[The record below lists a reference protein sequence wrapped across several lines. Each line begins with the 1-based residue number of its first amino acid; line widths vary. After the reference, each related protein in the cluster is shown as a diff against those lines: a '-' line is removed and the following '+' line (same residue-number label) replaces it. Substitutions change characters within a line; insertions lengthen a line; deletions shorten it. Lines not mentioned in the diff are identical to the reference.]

1 MSNVVKL
8 EDDSAPKER
17 TPAGWAKFWEKELAA
32 AQKRQ
37 RIFQRQGNGVVDRYR
52 NTRGAQDDQYLSD
65 NPAGTLTSLN
75 LFWSNITTLQSMLYG
90 QTPKIDVSREHHD
103 PDDDIARVACVL
115 FQRILQ
121 ADVEAS
127 GEDFPTALKAAL
139 QDRLLPGLGVC
150 RVTYELKTSTTT
162 LADSDEDLEQV
173 DYENACVDY
182 VHWQDLA
189 WGWARTW
196 SEIPWLGFRSYLT
209 KAEAT
214 KRFSKQIADQL
225 EYVNQLPSGDNEQGV
240 ATDSDYRNNVQ
251 KAEIWEFW
259 HKKDKRVYYYSK
271 GVDLILDSVA
281 DPLQL
286 SGFWP
291 TPRPMTANLTTSLYM
306 PKADFC
312 MAQDLYN
319 EIDVL
324 QIRISNI
331 TRAVKVVGVYD
342 ASAGDSVG
350 RMLTE
355 GLENQMIPVENWA
368 MFSEKGGLDGAIQW
382 FPVKDVVETLNT
394 LITVRDQTI
403 GLLHE
408 VTGMSDILRGA
419 NTDQYTSDG
428 TNQLKAKF
436 GSIRVQC
443 IQDEFA
449 RFASDLEAMKAEV
462 ISKHYRPESIL
473 RQSSAQFMPAPDK
486 DKVLPAVQLMQ
497 SPDVKWRVNIR
508 PESIA
513 MVDYAQLKSERTE
526 YLTAMATFIQSANS
540 MVSAVPEAL
549 PLMLEF
555 MKFGMVGFK
564 GSDYMEGILDQAIDM
579 AKKAPPKN
587 EDDGKAQQQQ
597 MLIQAEM
604 QKIQAKSQADLQL
617 IAAKQQAEVQKLQLD
632 GQNDLRSIQAKAQAD
647 NQKILSD
654 LQADLR
660 VIAAKLDAD
669 LQVERAQ
676 STFAI
681 AEDQT
686 VHTNT
691 MQQIAAE
698 HSSAMEQ
705 IEEQGEQQASAAAET
720 DAD

>member
-1 MSNVVKL
+1 MAKIAALS
-8 EDDSAPKER
+8 DDNATPAER

-32 AQKRQ
+32 ADKRQ
-37 RIFQRQGNGVVDRYR
+37 RVFQRQGNAVVDRFR
-52 NTRGAQDDQYLSD
+52 NVRGAQDDQYLSN
-65 NPAGTLTSLN
+65 NPAGTLNSLN

-103 PDDDIARVACVL
+103 PDDDVARVACTL

-150 RVTYELKTSTTT
+150 RVTYELKTKKS
-162 LADSDEDLEQV
+162 APVAGQPPIEQV
-173 DYENACVDY
+173 DYENAVVDY
-182 VHWQDLA
+182 VHWQDLR

-196 SEIPWLGFRSYLT
+196 SEIPWLGFRSYLS
-209 KAEAT
+209 KNEA
-214 KRFSKQIADQL
+214 KERFGAKIAGQL
-225 EYVNQLPSGDNEQGV
+225 QYINQLPSGDQDQAT

-259 HKKDKRVYYYSK
+259 RKKDKRVYYYSP

-281 DPLQL
+281 DPLRL

-291 TPRPMTANLTTSLYM
+291 IPRPMTANLTTSLYM

-319 EIDVL
+319 EIDTL

-342 ASAGDSVG
+342 AAAGDSVG
-350 RMLTE
+350 RMLSE
-355 GLENQMIPVENWA
+355 GLENQLIPVEKWA
-368 MFSEKGGLDGAIQW
+368 MFAEGGGLKGSIDW
-382 FPVKDVVETLNT
+382 FPVKDVVDTLNQ
-394 LITVRDQTI
+394 LIAVRDQTI

-449 RFASDLEAMKAEV
+449 RFASDLEALKAEV
-462 ISKHYRPESIL
+462 ISKHYQPASIL
-473 RQSSAQFMPAPDK
+473 RQSSAEFMPAPDR
-486 DKVLPAVQLMQ
+486 DKILPAVELMK

-540 MVSAVPEAL
+540 MVTAVPEAL

-579 AKKAPPKN
+579 AKKAPPKGQ
-587 EDDGKAQQQQ
+587 DDGKAQQQQ
-597 MLIQAEM
+597 ALIQAEM

-617 IAAKQQAEVQKLQLD
+617 IAAKQQAEMQKLQMD

-647 NQKILSD
+647 NQKILTD
-654 LQADLR
+654 LQADLK

-669 LQVERAQ
+669 LQVEQAQ

-681 AEDQT
+681 AEERTAHADI
-686 VHTNT
+686 
-691 MQQIAAE
+691 MQQLGAE
-698 HSSAMEQ
+698 HANAMDQ
-705 IEEQGEQQASAAAET
+705 IEEQGEQKEAEST
-720 DAD
+720 DSGD